1 MGIIASLFGV
11 NDNPKRIRKIEF
23 EKSLKGMS
31 QFTGQ
36 EKNYIR
42 GVFGKDLKDGTIS
55 LVELQKELMDLKTNQ
70 HDPLSDQDV
79 QRLKGKLSSVMID
92 KIKQ

>member
-1 MGIIASLFGV
+1 MGFIDTLFGI
-11 NDNPKRIRKIEF
+11 NNNPKRIRKMEF
-23 EKSLKGMS
+23 EKALKSMS

-55 LVELQKELMDLKTNQ
+55 ISELQKELMDLKTNQ

-79 QRLKGKLSSVMID
+79 QRLKGRLSSVMID
-92 KIKQ
+92 KIKR